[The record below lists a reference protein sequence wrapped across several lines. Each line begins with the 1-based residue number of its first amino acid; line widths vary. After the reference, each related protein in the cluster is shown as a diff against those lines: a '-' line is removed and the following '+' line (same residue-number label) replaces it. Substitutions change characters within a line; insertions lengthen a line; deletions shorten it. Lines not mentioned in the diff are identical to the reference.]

1 MTANLG
7 HFCDP
12 ERNHFKGVAAIDMQ
26 GKRYPNEA
34 DNWPRHESCSGL
46 EIIHFGASDGRSYRV
61 SVHVTREEGHNK
73 KWVIKIP
80 TRRKPHNYWNEA
92 TPEQREEWTRQEREK
107 EESAN
112 ISAAVL
118 RLQR

>member
-46 EIIHFGASDGRSYRV
+46 EIIHFGASD
-61 SVHVTREEGHNK
+61 EEIVPCECPCH
-73 KWVIKIP
+73 
-80 TRRKPHNYWNEA
+80 
-92 TPEQREEWTRQEREK
+92 QRGG
-107 EESAN
+107 S
-112 ISAAVL
+112 
-118 RLQR
+118 